1 MSKHRVKEVIAV
13 VGIDLGKIWVQ
24 VCGQNVSDRVQL
36 ASR

>member
-24 VCGQNVSDRVQL
+24 VCGQVSRAVYN
-36 ASR
+36 